1 MDNLVVKVAASAI
14 VDAKSKNR
22 FSILDPLRFL
32 AAIAVLCYHYSAYAK
47 VEDSLLIDSAKFG
60 YLGVVFFF
68 MLSGFV
74 ISSSAANATPLKFAF
89 ARAKRLYPAFIACLA
104 ITLTVVYL
112 CKGQYWPWKNILLNG
127 LIINDYLGVAN
138 IDGVYWTLQA
148 ELKFYACVFLLIACG
163 QFKQHKFWLPIWLA
177 TACVHFFT
185 QQPFFMG
192 WFINPAYS
200 FFFIGGVCALLMHNN
215 RNNLAIKCYFAISLI
230 LGVATAGEQVK
241 QFINSV
247 SLVDIW
253 IARII
258 VFAFYVF
265 FYALSQGKCNFQR
278 VPGWWLY
285 LGAIS
290 YPLYLLHNLC
300 GKTLIDYF
308 QGVLPLPLLV
318 PLISLVVV
326 LMALVVHILIEKPI
340 SKLKFT
346 KA

>member
-1 MDNLVVKVAASAI
+1 MNSVIVSTSSFVV
-14 VDAKSKNR
+14 DGKSSDR

-32 AAIAVLCYHYSAYAK
+32 AAIAVLFYHYSVYFK
-47 VEDSLLIDSAKFG
+47 VENNPLVEGAKFG

-74 ISSSAANATPLKFAF
+74 ISSSAANATPLKYAF
-89 ARAKRLYPAFIACLA
+89 ARAKRLYPAFIACLV
-104 ITLTVVYL
+104 ITLIVVYL
-112 CKGQYWPWKNILLNG
+112 CKGQYWPWQHILLNG

-148 ELKFYACVFLLIACG
+148 ELKFYACVFVLIACG
-163 QFKQHKFWLPIWLA
+163 QFKQHQFWLPIWLA
-177 TACVHFFT
+177 VACVHFFT

-192 WFINPAYS
+192 WFINPSYS
-200 FFFIGGVCALLMHNN
+200 FFFIGGVCALLIHKNKNN
-215 RNNLAIKCYFAISLI
+215 FLIKLYFAISVI
-230 LGVATAGEQVK
+230 FGVATAGEQVK
-241 QFINSV
+241 QFITTV

-253 IARII
+253 IARAI

-265 FYALSQGKCNFQR
+265 FYSLAQGKCSFQR
-278 VPGWWLY
+278 VPWWWLH

-308 QGVLPLPLLV
+308 QGELPLPVLV
-318 PLISLVVV
+318 PLISLVVI
-326 LMALVVHILIEKPI
+326 LMAAAVHIIIEKPI
-340 SKLKFT
+340 AKLKLI
-346 KA
+346 